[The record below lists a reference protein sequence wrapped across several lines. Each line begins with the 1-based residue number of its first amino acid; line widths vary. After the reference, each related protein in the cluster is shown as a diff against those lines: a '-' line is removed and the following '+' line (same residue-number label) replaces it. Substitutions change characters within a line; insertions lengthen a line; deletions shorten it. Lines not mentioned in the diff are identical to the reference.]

1 MKKILILLLVFF
13 VVGCKN
19 NKNKVI
25 NIKDESV
32 INDLNFKTLSVI
44 KVNGLYSISTQI
56 LNNGDKSKIDSFDI
70 VIKDK
75 NSNVLTILKGIVGKN
90 IESNDYTKV
99 ITSTFDDLNDM
110 YSIEYKV

>member
-1 MKKILILLLVFF
+1 MKKILILLLAFF

-32 INDLNFKTLSVI
+32 INNLNFKTLSVI

-56 LNNGDKSKIDSFDI
+56 QKL
-70 VIKDK
+70 
-75 NSNVLTILKGIVGKN
+75 ILLI
-90 IESNDYTKV
+90 
-99 ITSTFDDLNDM
+99 
-110 YSIEYKV
+110 